1 MAMIVTVVD
10 VIGLV
15 FLGLALAVALVANTR
30 LIPALSA
37 EERELLAGGSLC
49 IAMLGMVFVIA
60 E

>member
-1 MAMIVTVVD
+1 MAEAVTVVD
-10 VIGLV
+10 VMGLV

-30 LIPALSA
+30 LIPGLSA

-49 IAMLGMVFVIA
+49 IAMLGTFFVVA